1 MMKAIGEAKRIFY
14 CFRTEQGVRKVVPIR
29 GLYVSQIKDDGEVGL
44 NAVVQNNNS
53 NESNNDETR

>member
-1 MMKAIGEAKRIFY
+1 MKAIGEAKRIFY

-29 GLYVSQIKDDGEVGL
+29 GLYVSQTKADGEVGL
-44 NAVVQNNNS
+44 NTVVQNNNS

>member
-1 MMKAIGEAKRIFY
+1 MKTIGEAKRIFY

-29 GLYVSQIKDDGEVGL
+29 GLYVSQIKDDREVGL
-44 NAVVQNNNS
+44 NTVVQNNNS